1 MMDME
6 PNNEQRPNAA
16 LINREWLEAAQSVL
30 SREDLAKAVL
40 CACEY
45 VLYGDAQKTLSGS
58 SAVVFA
64 MIKPS
69 LDSDIAKYRGRC
81 ARNAANAR
89 SGRERVVASGTQSQ
103 PVGAI
108 TTTTPTTTTTTT
120 PISLRESRTEIEI
133 EREKWLVF
141 GHFWSIG
148 SKAVTEELTAFW
160 SYYESLGWKNNK
172 GAAIVDKLA
181 CARMWRCQFE
191 TGAAPNGAKGW
202 FSAIKGCK
210 IPDFNCWTC
219 YVGAENKE
227 DRVVVRLKC
236 TEDFL
241 GKLLKAIPDMER
253 TLQRVWKT
261 PRVVFQTQGSSHPA
275 AS

>member
-1 MMDME
+1 MNMDA
-6 PNNEQRPNAA
+6 NNEQRPNAA
-16 LINREWLEAAQSVL
+16 LINKEWYESAREILTREELGAAVVN
-30 SREDLAKAVL
+30 AI
-40 CACEY
+40 EY
-45 VLYGDAQKTLSGS
+45 VLYGDDLPSTTSKVGI
-58 SAVVFA
+58 VCR
-64 MIKPS
+64 MIKTS
-69 LDSDIAKYRGRC
+69 LDSDIAKYRERC

-89 SGRERVVASGTQSQ
+89 SGRQPLAASGTQSQ
-103 PVGAI
+103 PVGAN
-108 TTTTPTTTTTTT
+108 TTTTSTTTTTTT

-148 SKAVTEELTAFW
+148 SKAVTEELNAFW

-219 YVGAENKE
+219 YVGAESKE
-227 DRVVVRLKC
+227 DSVVVRLKC
-236 TEDFL
+236 AEDFL
-241 GKLLKAIPDMER
+241 GKLQKAVPDLER
-253 TLQRVWKT
+253 TLQRVWKAT
-261 PRVVFQTQGSSHPA
+261 RVVFQAAGSSHPA

>member
-1 MMDME
+1 MDT
-6 PNNEQRPNAA
+6 NNEQRPNAA
-16 LINREWLEAAQSVL
+16 LINKEWLEAARSVL

-45 VLYGDAQKTLSGS
+45 VLYGRIEQSVSGS
-58 SAVVFA
+58 MGVVLA

-69 LDSDIAKYRGRC
+69 LDSDIAKYRERC

-89 SGRERVVASGTQSQ
+89 SGRQPIAASGTQSQ
-103 PVGAI
+103 PVGAN
-108 TTTTPTTTTTTT
+108 TTTTSTTTTTTT

-148 SKAVTEELTAFW
+148 SKAVTEELNAFW

-219 YVGAENKE
+219 YIGAESKE
-227 DRVVVRLKC
+227 DSVVVRLKC
-236 TEDFL
+236 AEDFL
-241 GKLLKAIPDMER
+241 GKLQKAVPDLER

-261 PRVVFQTQGSSHPA
+261 TRVVFHTPGSSHPS

>member
-1 MMDME
+1 MNMDT
-6 PNNEQRPNAA
+6 NNEQRPNAA
-16 LINREWLEAAQSVL
+16 LINREWFESAKSVL
-30 SREDLAKAVL
+30 SADGLGRVL
-40 CACEY
+40 VAACNY
-45 VLYGDAQKTLSGS
+45 VILGELEPKLGGS
-58 SAVVFA
+58 EGVVFA
-64 MIKPS
+64 MIMPA
-69 LDSDIAKYRGRC
+69 LDSDVNKYRERC

-89 SGRERVVASGTQSQ
+89 SGRQPLAASGTQSQ
-103 PVGAI
+103 PVGAN
-108 TTTTPTTTTTTT
+108 TTTTSTTTTTTT
-120 PISLRESRTEIEI
+120 QISLRESRTEIEI

-148 SKAVTEELTAFW
+148 SKAVTEELNAFW

-219 YVGAENKE
+219 YVGAESKE
-227 DRVVVRLKC
+227 DSVVVRLKC
-236 TEDFL
+236 AEDFL
-241 GKLLKAIPDMER
+241 GKLLKAVPDLER

-261 PRVVFQTQGSSHPA
+261 PLVVFQAPGSDHPS

>member
-1 MMDME
+1 ME

-16 LINREWLEAAQSVL
+16 LINKEWFESAATALQRDDLCDVL
-30 SREDLAKAVL
+30 FSAVT
-40 CACEY
+40 Y
-45 VLYGDAQKTLSGS
+45 VLYGDMPEGLNTA
-58 SAVVFA
+58 AEIVFT
-64 MIKPS
+64 MIRPA
-69 LDSDIAKYRGRC
+69 LDSDIVKYRERC

-120 PISLRESRTEIEI
+120 QISLRESRTEIEI

-148 SKAVTEELTAFW
+148 SKAVTEEMTAFW

-191 TGAAPNGAKGW
+191 TGSAPNGAKGW

-210 IPDFNCWTC
+210 IPDFSCWTC

-227 DRVVVRLKC
+227 DSIVVRLKC

-241 GKLLKAIPDMER
+241 GKLLKAIPDLER

-261 PRVVFQTQGSSHPA
+261 PQVVFQASGSSHPA